1 MVPVALAVIC
11 LVAAWRGKE
20 GGSTPLESL
29 INRFRRRAE
38 PAPLIKQSQAMRK
51 KKNKASKRA
60 HFQSLPLI
68 HPNAAGIDVGA
79 KEHVVAVPCD
89 RDPQPVRT
97 FQAFT
102 PDLHEL
108 AAWLKRCGIE
118 TVALES
124 TGIYW
129 LSLYEVLEQHGF
141 EVRVVNARHVK
152 NVPGR
157 TKTDVLDCQWIQ
169 KLHSF
174 GLLNGSFRPDHQIRE
189 LRTYMRLRD
198 NLVVEGT
205 QAIHHM
211 QKALFEM
218 NVQLSNVISD
228 ITGESGLRIIE
239 AILAGER
246 NPEQLAALCS
256 TRIKAS
262 RQTVAKSLHG
272 NWNEALLFCLKTAL
286 ETYRFSE
293 NKIQQCDHCIER
305 QLATFEIRIPLPNA
319 RQSLRTQLHQVC
331 GVDLTKIPGIKEQAA
346 QIIISEVGL
355 DMSRWNT
362 EKQFSSFLGLCPN
375 NLITGGKILRR
386 ATRKVYNRA
395 ADTLRLCAQSL
406 THSKSALGAK
416 YRRLRARLGAP
427 KAIVAMAHHLAR
439 LVYRMLRYGENYV
452 EKGIEHYEQKFRLQ
466 RIKWLKKEAKSLNLQ
481 LVAAQ

>member
-1 MVPVALAVIC
+1 M
-11 LVAAWRGKE
+11 R
-20 GGSTPLESL
+20 
-29 INRFRRRAE
+29 
-38 PAPLIKQSQAMRK
+38 RK
-51 KKNKASKRA
+51 KTKASERVNL
-60 HFQSLPLI
+60 QNLPMLN
-68 HPNAAGIDVGA
+68 PDAAGIDVGA
-79 KEHVVAVPCD
+79 KQHLVAVPAD
-89 RDPQPVRT
+89 RDPRPVRT

-102 PDLHEL
+102 PQLHEL
-108 AAWLKRCGIE
+108 AAWLKRCGIR

-129 LSLYEVLEQHGF
+129 LSLYEVLEQDGL

-152 NVPGR
+152 HVPGR
-157 TKTDVLDCQWIQ
+157 SKTDVLDCQWIQ

-174 GLLNGSFRPDHQIRE
+174 GLLNGSFRPDAQIRK
-189 LRTYMRLRD
+189 LRTYMRLKD

-246 NPEQLAALCS
+246 DPGQLAALCS

-272 NWNEALLFCLKTAL
+272 NWDEALLFCLRTAL
-286 ETYRFSE
+286 DTYRFSQK
-293 NKIQQCDHCIER
+293 KIQDCDQCIER
-305 QLATFEIRIPLPNA
+305 QLATFEIKTPLPDLK
-319 RQSLRTQLHQVC
+319 QTLQTQLHQVC
-331 GVDLTKIPGIKEQAA
+331 GVDLTKIPGIKEQTA

-355 DMSRWNT
+355 DMSPWNT

-375 NLITGGKILRR
+375 NLITGGKIRR
-386 ATRKVYNRA
+386 RSTRKVYNRA
-395 ADTLRLCAQSL
+395 ADALRLCAQSL

-416 YRRLRARLGAP
+416 YRQIGRA
-427 KAIVAMAHHLAR
+427 
-439 LVYRMLRYGENYV
+439 
-452 EKGIEHYEQKFRLQ
+452 
-466 RIKWLKKEAKSLNLQ
+466 
-481 LVAAQ
+481 

>member
-1 MVPVALAVIC
+1 
-11 LVAAWRGKE
+11 
-20 GGSTPLESL
+20 
-29 INRFRRRAE
+29 
-38 PAPLIKQSQAMRK
+38 MRK
-51 KKNKASKRA
+51 KKSKASKSV
-60 HFQSLPLI
+60 QIQGLPLI
-68 HPNAAGIDVGA
+68 HPHAAGIDVGA

-89 RDPQPVRT
+89 RDSQPIRT
-97 FQAFT
+97 FEAFT
-102 PDLHEL
+102 PELHEL
-108 AAWLKRCGIE
+108 AAWLKRCRIQ

-129 LSLYEVLEQHGF
+129 ISLYEVLEQHGF

-174 GLLNGSFRPDHQIRE
+174 GLLKGSFRPDHQIRK

-198 NLVVEGT
+198 NLVVERT

-228 ITGESGLRIIE
+228 IVGETGLRIIE

-246 NPEQLAALCS
+246 DPEQLAALCS
-256 TRIKAS
+256 TRIKS
-262 RQTVAKSLHG
+262 SHQTVAKSLHG
-272 NWNEALLFCLKTAL
+272 NWDEALLFCLKTAL
-286 ETYRFSE
+286 ETYRFNE
-293 NKIQQCDHCIER
+293 NKIQDCDCCIEC
-305 QLATFEIRIPLPNA
+305 QLATFEIRAPLPNS
-319 RQSLRTQLHQVC
+319 RQNLRTQLHQVC
-331 GVDLTKIPGIKEQAA
+331 GVDLTKIPGIKEQSA

-355 DMSRWNT
+355 DMGPWNT

-439 LVYRMLRYGENYV
+439 LVYRMLRYGEKYV

-466 RIKWLKKEAKSLNLQ
+466 RIKWIKKEAQSLNLQ
-481 LVAAQ
+481 LVVAQ

>member
-1 MVPVALAVIC
+1 M
-11 LVAAWRGKE
+11 R
-20 GGSTPLESL
+20 
-29 INRFRRRAE
+29 
-38 PAPLIKQSQAMRK
+38 RK
-51 KKNKASKRA
+51 KSKANKSVNLKV
-60 HFQSLPLI
+60 LPVI

-97 FQAFT
+97 FKAFT
-102 PDLHEL
+102 PELHEL

-129 LSLYEVLEQHGF
+129 ISLYEVLEQYGF
-141 EVRVVNARHVK
+141 EIRVVNARHVK
-152 NVPGR
+152 HVPGR

-174 GLLNGSFRPDHQIRE
+174 GLLNGSFRPDQQIRQ

-198 NLVVEGT
+198 NLVVNSA
-205 QAIHHM
+205 QAVHHM

-228 ITGESGLRIIE
+228 VVGETGLYILE
-239 AILAGER
+239 AIIAGER
-246 NPEQLAALCS
+246 DPQQLAALCS
-256 TRIKAS
+256 SRIKAS
-262 RQTVAKSLHG
+262 REMVAKSLHG
-272 NWNEALLFCLKTAL
+272 NWDEALLFALRVAL
-286 ETYRFSE
+286 ETYRFNQS
-293 NKIQQCDHCIER
+293 KIQECDCCIQR
-305 QLATFEIRIPLPNA
+305 HLAQFESRAEVSNSAQNLK
-319 RQSLRTQLHQVC
+319 TQLHRVC

-355 DMSRWNT
+355 DMSQWNT
-362 EKQFSSFLGLCPN
+362 EKQFSAFLGLSPDN
-375 NLITGGKILRR
+375 RISGGKVLRR
-386 ATRKVYNRA
+386 STRKVYNRA

-416 YRRLRARLGAP
+416 YRRLKARLGAP

-452 EKGIEHYEQKFRLQ
+452 EKGIEHYEHKFRIQ
-466 RIKWLKKEAKSLNLQ
+466 RIKWLKKEARALNLQ
-481 LVAAQ
+481 LVAA

>member
-1 MVPVALAVIC
+1 
-11 LVAAWRGKE
+11 
-20 GGSTPLESL
+20 
-29 INRFRRRAE
+29 
-38 PAPLIKQSQAMRK
+38 MRK

-108 AAWLKRCGIE
+108 AVWLKRCGIE

-272 NWNEALLFCLKTAL
+272 NWDEALLFCLKTAL
-286 ETYRFSE
+286 ETYRFSK
-293 NKIQQCDHCIER
+293 NQIQQCDLCIER
-305 QLATFEIRIPLPNA
+305 QLATFAIRTPLPNA
-319 RQSLRTQLHQVC
+319 TQSLRTQLHQVC

-355 DMSRWNT
+355 DMSPWTT

-386 ATRKVYNRA
+386 TTRKVYNRA

>member
-1 MVPVALAVIC
+1 
-11 LVAAWRGKE
+11 
-20 GGSTPLESL
+20 
-29 INRFRRRAE
+29 
-38 PAPLIKQSQAMRK
+38 MRK
-51 KKNKASKRA
+51 KKSKASKSV
-60 HFQSLPLI
+60 QLQGLPLI

-79 KEHVVAVPCD
+79 KEHVAAVPFE

-97 FQAFT
+97 FPAFT

-118 TVALES
+118 SVALES

-129 LSLYEVLEQHGF
+129 ISLYEVLEQQGF

-174 GLLNGSFRPDHQIRE
+174 GLLKGSFRPDQQIRK

-198 NLVVEGT
+198 NLVVERT
-205 QAIHHM
+205 QAVHHM

-218 NVQLSNVISD
+218 NVQLSNVLSD

-246 NPEQLAALCS
+246 DPEQIAALCG

-272 NWNEALLFCLKTAL
+272 NWDEALLFCLKTAL
-286 ETYRFSE
+286 ESYRFSE
-293 NKIQQCDHCIER
+293 NKIQDCDQCIER
-305 QLATFEIRIPLPNA
+305 QLATFENRAPLPNA
-319 RQSLRTQLHQVC
+319 RQTLRTQLHQVC

-355 DMSRWNT
+355 DMAPWNT

-375 NLITGGKILRR
+375 NVITGGKILHR

-439 LVYRMLRYGENYV
+439 LVYRMLRYGETYV
-452 EKGIEHYEQKFRLQ
+452 EKGMEHYEQKFRLQ
-466 RIKWLKKEAKSLNLQ
+466 RIKWLKKEARSLNLQ

>member
-1 MVPVALAVIC
+1 
-11 LVAAWRGKE
+11 
-20 GGSTPLESL
+20 
-29 INRFRRRAE
+29 
-38 PAPLIKQSQAMRK
+38 MRK
-51 KKNKASKRA
+51 KKSKASKSVQLQGLA
-60 HFQSLPLI
+60 LI

-79 KEHVVAVPCD
+79 KEHVVAMPSN

-108 AAWLKRCGIE
+108 AAWLKRCGIQ

-129 LSLYEVLEQHGF
+129 ISLYEVLEQHGF
-141 EVRVVNARHVK
+141 EIRVVNARHVK
-152 NVPGR
+152 HVPGR

-174 GLLNGSFRPDHQIRE
+174 GLLNGSFRPDQQIRK

-198 NLVVEGT
+198 NLVDQRT

-246 NPEQLAALCS
+246 DPERLAPLCS

-272 NWNEALLFCLKTAL
+272 NWDEALLFCLKTAL
-286 ETYRFSE
+286 EIYRFSE
-293 NKIQQCDHCIER
+293 NKIQDCDKCIER
-305 QLATFEIRIPLPNA
+305 Q
-319 RQSLRTQLHQVC
+319 
-331 GVDLTKIPGIKEQAA
+331 
-346 QIIISEVGL
+346 
-355 DMSRWNT
+355 
-362 EKQFSSFLGLCPN
+362 FS
-375 NLITGGKILRR
+375 
-386 ATRKVYNRA
+386 
-395 ADTLRLCAQSL
+395 
-406 THSKSALGAK
+406 
-416 YRRLRARLGAP
+416 
-427 KAIVAMAHHLAR
+427 HL
-439 LVYRMLRYGENYV
+439 
-452 EKGIEHYEQKFRLQ
+452 
-466 RIKWLKKEAKSLNLQ
+466 
-481 LVAAQ
+481 